1 MKIKDKKQL
10 ANLVNDYK
18 LWIAFIE
25 QFLEDHKITNQSIN
39 NQLRYI
45 NKALSNIMQ
54 TNEMP
59 VIIDQILLVDD
70 RLKTI
75 QSQIPQL
82 VFQPA

>member
-10 ANLVNDYK
+10 ANLVTDYK

-25 QFLEDHKITNQSIN
+25 QFLDDHNISNQQIN
-39 NQLRYI
+39 NQLQYL
-45 NKALSNIMQ
+45 NKTLSSIMT

-59 VIIDQILLVDD
+59 KIIDQILLVDD

-75 QSQIPQL
+75 QTQIPQM